1 MAEAG
6 RSSKANRLTAWVVVL
21 SFCLGGLQ
29 LAALVTMHRV
39 HGDARFVEAP
49 QLAAALQIFRP
60 SEHPGS
66 STVVE
71 PADLAPDRSV
81 RTQPTRCAP
90 LTLLATRSVL
100 DARSWTGV
108 SGSPL
113 QPVRLFTVRL
123 PDASTAGAEL
133 TTKRM
138 ALLRCHH
145 LRLTFPPFDGPVHDF
160 TVSNRHSWLLPGSD
174 HLEYDLDEAGEAYT
188 FYIRRYAN
196 TLTWTYGDDSTA
208 RVRQKVAD
216 DLIGRLREMT

>member
-29 LAALVTMHRV
+29 LAALVRMHRV
-39 HGDARFVEAP
+39 HGDGRFVEAP

-60 SEHPGS
+60 SDHPGS
-66 STVVE
+66 APVVD

-113 QPVRLFTVRL
+113 QPVRLFTVRYA
-123 PDASTAGAEL
+123 DASTAAAEL
-133 TTKRM
+133 RTKRL
-138 ALLRCHH
+138 ALLRCQH
-145 LRLTFPPFDGPVHDF
+145 LRLTFSPFDGPVHDF
-160 TVSNRHSWLLPGSD
+160 TISNRHLWLLPVSD
-174 HLEYDLDEAGEAYT
+174 RLEYELEE
-188 FYIRRYAN
+188 
-196 TLTWTYGDDSTA
+196 
-208 RVRQKVAD
+208 
-216 DLIGRLREMT
+216 